1 MEGVITMELIEA
13 IKKRRSI
20 RKFKSDKIPKEDIYD
35 IIYAATLAPSAHNKQ
50 MWRFIAIS
58 NKDILRE
65 MKRAIMN
72 EIEEVSNWPELK
84 EAGVKV
90 KGMRAYSTFFVKAP
104 LVFAVLVKPYHSMI
118 DEVLKLEGLK
128 KGKAEL
134 LRSQVEIQS
143 VAAAVENLLLAATEK
158 GYGTCWMCGPLIAA
172 PALKEILKIEE
183 PWRLMALVPMG
194 IPDQEPKPKIVKK
207 IDEVLEF
214 ID

>member
-1 MEGVITMELIEA
+1 MELIEA

-128 KGKAEL
+128 KGQAEL

-143 VAAAVENLLLAATEK
+143 VAAAVENLLLVATEK

-194 IPDQEPKPKIVKK
+194 IPDQELKPKIVKK